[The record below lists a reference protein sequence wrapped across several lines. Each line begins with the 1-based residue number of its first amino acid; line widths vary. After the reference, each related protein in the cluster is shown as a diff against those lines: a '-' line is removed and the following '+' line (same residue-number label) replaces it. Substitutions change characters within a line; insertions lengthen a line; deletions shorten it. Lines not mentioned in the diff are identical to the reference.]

1 MIQKYLPQELLLS
14 SGLEKKEET
23 PVESDTHV
31 KNTQS
36 ENDLMDWKKGMAF
49 CMGDEEFY
57 KEMLQI
63 FLDSNADMELRRYY
77 EESDFENYR
86 IKIHSMK
93 TNLASIGAVTV
104 SDMAKRLE
112 LAIKNENNVSY
123 VQENHDEFMAV
134 YESVV
139 SEVKAYIESM

>member
-1 MIQKYLPQELLLS
+1 
-14 SGLEKKEET
+14 
-23 PVESDTHV
+23 
-31 KNTQS
+31 
-36 ENDLMDWKKGMAF
+36 MAF

-57 KEMLQI
+57 KEMLQML
-63 FLDSNADMELRRYY
+63 LDSNAVMELRRYY

-93 TNLASIGAVTV
+93 SNLASIGAVTV